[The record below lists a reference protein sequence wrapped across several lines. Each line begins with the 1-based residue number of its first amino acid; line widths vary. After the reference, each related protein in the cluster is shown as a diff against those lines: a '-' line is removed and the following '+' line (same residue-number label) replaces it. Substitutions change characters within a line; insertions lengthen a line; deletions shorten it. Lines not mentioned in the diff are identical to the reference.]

1 MENKQNREDNNN
13 IKNNYNKLNLPLE
26 LLFDIINAAN
36 TSDMIVINDDNTTKK
51 TTMILKLKE
60 YFVKLM
66 SSTIVYAFAGENF
79 KKMFEKFKIKMSG
92 PGPNN
97 EIDKDEIIRQQN
109 ELIRE
114 LRQQVAFFREALF
127 TEPIELTSLEENL
140 EEVIPG
146 GSGIQSTVQDNGN
159 TDENPPSSTMPLFSN
174 NSVSTQQSCG
184 NTRLY
189 GLPFAG
195 HETYPAHSVILSE
208 QAAQPRQNY
217 GNESGEVNVTPSAMP
232 LFNINTTNTITN
244 WATHQSSV
252 SATTPAVFGSYDLSN
267 IGLYGHNS
275 GQRAFP
281 GNYGTY
287 PAQSMILSGQVQP
300 RQNYTITAGE
310 NAHPTITSN
319 STTWTTQQTS
329 GTSAT
334 TAICDD
340 YILFN
345 NRLYTNNSGQ
355 ISFDGH
361 GAYTGQSMIS
371 AGQLAQPRQSTG
383 AGNASNNN
391 TTWTQQSSCASA
403 TTRAGSG
410 CYDLCNIGLHGNSG
424 KRPFPGNYGYY
435 PGQSITSG
443 GPSQGSHPRQN
454 YGTGSGGESGGSGA
468 PPLKKKTKID
478 NKSGDSAGCSNMYE
492 YNNIVLK
499 PIEMQLPN
507 NQGTKINSGNQS
519 IQQKQK
525 RTKLSDEQLMILRQN
540 LDINN
545 APTAEQIKQIAQQ
558 THLTENRIK
567 NWYRNT
573 LFKLRHYDD
582 EEDEQ

>member
-1 MENKQNREDNNN
+1 
-13 IKNNYNKLNLPLE
+13 
-26 LLFDIINAAN
+26 
-36 TSDMIVINDDNTTKK
+36 
-51 TTMILKLKE
+51 
-60 YFVKLM
+60 
-66 SSTIVYAFAGENF
+66 
-79 KKMFEKFKIKMSG
+79 MSG

-244 WATHQSSV
+244 WATHQS
-252 SATTPAVFGSYDLSN
+252 
-267 IGLYGHNS
+267 
-275 GQRAFP
+275 
-281 GNYGTY
+281 
-287 PAQSMILSGQVQP
+287 
-300 RQNYTITAGE
+300 
-310 NAHPTITSN
+310 
-319 STTWTTQQTS
+319 S